1 MSFIDDFIY
10 RRGILLNSFVDPK
23 EEELDT
29 DDLEVLY
36 LKIIFF
42 VWQGLVLSV
51 LRKNF
56 LNNGH
61 FLTQHLLRLTFLLLN

>member
-29 DDLEVLY
+29 DDLEVFCL
-36 LKIIFF
+36 IFGQNYF
-42 VWQGLVLSV
+42 
-51 LRKNF
+51 KND
-56 LNNGH
+56 
-61 FLTQHLLRLTFLLLN
+61 LLF